1 MPGQSEID
9 CPECGEIHRSKTAM
23 KKHYDSNHKKEE
35 IRPLEVCKWWRQ
47 GRCTIKHCKYA
58 HVGEQN
64 KSSPHI
70 MKEKNIRVPA
80 CSNGPSCE
88 WLERGCCSYFH
99 PRVGVQRPWT
109 RKESKN
115 RRRQDTRSQN
125 DTRFHQDT
133 GSSQEIRFLD
143 TRPRHD
149 KEKPEPE
156 GTKSLER
163 ILQQYQ
169 TYK

>member
-1 MPGQSEID
+1 MTLTTKK
-9 CPECGEIHRSKTAM
+9 KTFVLWKSASGGDKENVPTNTANMHM
-23 KKHYDSNHKKEE
+23 K
-35 IRPLEVCKWWRQ
+35 V
-47 GRCTIKHCKYA
+47 
-58 HVGEQN
+58 N
-64 KSSPHI
+64 KTKVLH
-70 MKEKNIRVPA
+70 MREKSIRVPV